1 MSNNIEPM
9 DEYEEVLTVEEIAK
23 QLKVSIKTVRH
34 WINSGELIAVDL
46 GRGYRVSRRNLNIFL
61 RKRQTDQRKKK
72 K

>member
-46 GRGYRVSRRNLNIFL
+46 GRGYRISRRNLNIFL